1 MSLCFHHFLPHTV
14 DSYPDLFE
22 PSHAY
27 NDLVCQAEHLS
38 CEGGRHLE
46 AHPGRGLAGARWAGG
61 QRSLRLELAEQ
72 TRPRQLRWSGHK
84 LRLLMESLTRQKH
97 DGKDGLEQGDLLVH
111 DAIMHIL
118 RHNRF
123 RVPGTI
129 LLTLHLYQIHILL
142 FLSTTGLSGLLASP
156 SLKLCA
162 SSTLIRPCSWA
173 CLITAITCQANTL
186 NAFKRGLYSICS
198 STITNFSFLSLKVS
212 RFHYY
217 RPLISSDPDKQSA
230 FLKTK
235 DFITTQLWHWIST
248 RAWAGG
254 EG

>member
-1 MSLCFHHFLPHTV
+1 MSLCFHYFLPHTV

-84 LRLLMESLTRQKH
+84 LRLLMESLTRHKH

-118 RHNRF
+118 RNNRF

-162 SSTLIRPCSWA
+162 SSTLIRSCSWA
-173 CLITAITCQANTL
+173 CVP
-186 NAFKRGLYSICS
+186 S
-198 STITNFSFLSLKVS
+198 SKQ
-212 RFHYY
+212 R
-217 RPLISSDPDKQSA
+217 ISSLLSFDTEYQLEPELGVKGKPQSHLSQCSGA
-230 FLKTK
+230 LVRPNWPSLSPF
-235 DFITTQLWHWIST
+235 
-248 RAWAGG
+248 
-254 EG
+254 